1 MLKETFNIK
10 NKLGLHARPAA
21 LLAQT
26 ASKFESKI
34 SLVRDSQEID
44 CKSILGIMMLAIEFG
59 ADINIVVHGDDEKEA
74 MNEIEK
80 LINNKFH
87 EE

>member
-1 MLKETFNIK
+1 MIQKNFRIK

-34 SLVRDSQEID
+34 SILKDGQEVD
-44 CKSILGIMMLAIEFG
+44 GDSILGIMMLAAEFG
-59 ADINIVVHGDDEKEA
+59 SEIVVTANGKDEKEA
-74 MNEIEK
+74 IKKIEELFK
-80 LINNKFH
+80 RKFD

>member
-1 MLKETFNIK
+1 MIKKTLNIK

-26 ASKFESKI
+26 ASKYESRVLLIK
-34 SLVRDSQEID
+34 DGQEID
-44 CKSILGIMMLAIEFG
+44 CKSILGIMMLAIAYG
-59 ADINIVVHGDDEKEA
+59 SDIDIHVDGIDEDNA
-74 MNEIEK
+74 MAKIEN